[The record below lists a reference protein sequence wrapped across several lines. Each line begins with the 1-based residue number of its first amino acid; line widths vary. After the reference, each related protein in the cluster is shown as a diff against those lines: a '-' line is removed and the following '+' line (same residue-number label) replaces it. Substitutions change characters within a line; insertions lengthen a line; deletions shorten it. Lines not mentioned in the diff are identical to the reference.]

1 MIFHLVSKKEWEA
14 LLPKRP
20 YTPSTYLKDG
30 FIHCSGDEVTV
41 LGVAN
46 RFYKDVPGDVLLLVI
61 DETKLTST
69 LKWEAPSHPN
79 SDAVAK
85 PMPSLILPPEVIA
98 EIGPEAEA
106 FAQPVPQPQ
115 TEPQFPHIY
124 GPLNREAIVDIRVFT
139 RGADGAYTG
148 TQALSTP
155 TSTVQSTLAQSDLQN
170 PLNLKTPSQMAQE
183 LLDATDG
190 FSDALKR
197 YKDQVESRIERADK
211 DIKGS
216 LGE

>member
-1 MIFHLVSKKEWEA
+1 MTQDEQITLYA
-14 LLPKRP
+14 LGAL
-20 YTPSTYLKDG
+20 
-30 FIHCSGDEVTV
+30 DERERVEV
-41 LGVAN
+41 
-46 RFYKDVPGDVLLLVI
+46 
-61 DETKLTST
+61 EHQLTASVN
-69 LKWEAPSHPN
+69 LRAQ
-79 SDAVAK
+79 
-85 PMPSLILPPEVIA
+85 L
-98 EIGPEAEA
+98 AEA
-106 FAQPVPQPQ
+106 FAQPAPQPQ

-155 TSTVQSTLAQSDLQN
+155 TSTVQSTLAQSDPQN